1 MIKIVVWEQN
11 QKEHFQMVSFD
22 FFTLKNKF
30 INQKFEMF
38 KGFIDKV
45 VVVFQGLVLTWYEKE
60 AIINWISITKH
71 NLQIWQFL
79 LLSTQLFIAIVK

>member
-71 NLQIWQFL
+71 NLQIWHNFL
-79 LLSTQLFIAIVK
+79 LP

>member
-45 VVVFQGLVLTWYEKE
+45 VVVFQGLVLT
-60 AIINWISITKH
+60 
-71 NLQIWQFL
+71 
-79 LLSTQLFIAIVK
+79 